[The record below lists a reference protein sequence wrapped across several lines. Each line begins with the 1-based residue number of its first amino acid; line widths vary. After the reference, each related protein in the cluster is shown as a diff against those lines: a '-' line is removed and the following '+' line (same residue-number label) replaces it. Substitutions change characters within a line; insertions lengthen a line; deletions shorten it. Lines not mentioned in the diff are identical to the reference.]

1 MASAQPTLPVLV
13 RHGVR
18 RLSGVSAILF
28 DVDGVLADTARLH
41 EAAWRRLAE
50 REGLPLDDGTAQ
62 SLRGLSREASLRRI
76 LGERTVSPDRR
87 QEMMD
92 AKNADYLMLV
102 ERLTPDDVLPGA
114 RELLDDLAD
123 LGIRAAAVSASRN
136 ARRVL
141 ERLGLA
147 GSLGVIADGEDE
159 SRSKTGLHRYLLAA
173 AALHIEPARCAVVED
188 SAFGIAAARQFGMRT
203 VGIGGRNTLSAAT
216 IVFES
221 LRGIDGR
228 CLLHWLS
235 GVEFTEAM

>member
-1 MASAQPTLPVLV
+1 MASAQPTSSVLT
-13 RHGVR
+13 RHGAQNQ
-18 RLSGVSAILF
+18 SGLAAILF

-50 REGLPLDDGTAQ
+50 REGLPFNDDVAQ

-76 LGERTVSPDRR
+76 LGKRTVSPDRC

-102 ERLTPDDVLPGA
+102 ERLTPHDVLPGA
-114 RELLDDLAD
+114 RELLHGLTE
-123 LGIRAAAVSASRN
+123 LGIHAAAVSASRN

-147 GSLGVIADGEDE
+147 DCLGVIVDGEDE
-159 SRSKTGLHRYLLAA
+159 ARSRTGLHRYLLAA
-173 AALHIEPARCAVVED
+173 AALRVEPPKCAVVED

-203 VGIGGRNTLSAAT
+203 VGIGGRNTLSAAS

-221 LRGIDGR
+221 LRGVDGR
-228 CLLHWLS
+228 CLLHWLRAPD
-235 GVEFTEAM
+235 FAEAT